1 MPKEA
6 LPVAKVLSFQIL
18 GISGRYEQKGVTHQ
32 NLPTQFPVKLES
44 SIRFIAE
51 NIAEVVGRIMSE
63 HGQVVQGLLDETS
76 LDLHA
81 SCAIDSSQTL
91 ELHKDPRA
99 LTTVPCTLEIT
110 IYGPKDL
117 FDELGSWFDDY
128 QIFLQDPRECHR
140 DVPYCNPHRLSL
152 QDFSSAQL
160 LSEVVAQSSD
170 ALQLEAIPQQPDLLN
185 DLNSHEDLEEASQ
198 PSAIKR
204 ELRRLVFLF
213 FLQGLSRIYRLL
225 GTKSKL

>member
-1 MPKEA
+1 M
-6 LPVAKVLSFQIL
+6 V
-18 GISGRYEQKGVTHQ
+18 
-32 NLPTQFPVKLES
+32 
-44 SIRFIAE
+44 
-51 NIAEVVGRIMSE
+51 EVVGRIMSE

-76 LDLHA
+76 LDLYA

-91 ELHKDPRA
+91 ELQKGPRVLA
-99 LTTVPCTLEIT
+99 TIACTLEIT
-110 IYGPKDL
+110 IYGPNEL
-117 FDELGSWFDDY
+117 FEELGSWFDDY

-160 LSEVVAQSSD
+160 LSELIAQSSN
-170 ALQLEAIPQQPDLLN
+170 ALQLEAIPQQPDLLD

-204 ELRRLVFLF
+204 DLRRLVFLSF
-213 FLQGLSRIYRLL
+213 IWGFSRTYRLL
-225 GTKSKL
+225 DTRSKL

>member
-1 MPKEA
+1 M
-6 LPVAKVLSFQIL
+6 
-18 GISGRYEQKGVTHQ
+18 
-32 NLPTQFPVKLES
+32 
-44 SIRFIAE
+44 AE
-51 NIAEVVGRIMSE
+51 NRTEIVGRIMSD

-81 SCAIDSSQTL
+81 SCALDSSQTL
-91 ELHKDPRA
+91 ELQKGPRA
-99 LTTVPCTLEIT
+99 LATVPCTLEIT

-117 FDELGSWFDDY
+117 SDELGSWFDDY

-160 LSEVVAQSSD
+160 LSEVIAQSSN
-170 ALQLEAIPQQPDLLN
+170 ALQLEAIPQQPDLLD

-198 PSAIKR
+198 PSTIKR
-204 ELRRLVFLF
+204 ELRRSVFLS
-213 FLQGLSRIYRLL
+213 FLRGLSRTYSLL
-225 GTKSKL
+225 DTKSKL

>member
-1 MPKEA
+1 
-6 LPVAKVLSFQIL
+6 
-18 GISGRYEQKGVTHQ
+18 
-32 NLPTQFPVKLES
+32 
-44 SIRFIAE
+44 
-51 NIAEVVGRIMSE
+51 MSD

-81 SCAIDSSQTL
+81 TCAIDSSQTPDL
-91 ELHKDPRA
+91 QKEPWSF
-99 LTTVPCTLEIT
+99 TTVPCTLEIT

-140 DVPYCNPHRLSL
+140 NVRYCNPHRLSL
-152 QDFSSAQL
+152 QDFSSAPL
-160 LSEVVAQSSD
+160 LSDVIAQSSR
-170 ALQLEAIPQQPDLLN
+170 ALQLEAIPQQPDLLD

-204 ELRRLVFLF
+204 DLRRLVFVPILD
-213 FLQGLSRIYRLL
+213 LDLPRTYRLL
-225 GTKSKL
+225 DIKSRL